1 MYEDSYLD
9 TFWEDQNEIPD
20 AHDEWDE
27 WEKDRLCEDRE
38 LEDDFPEE
46 DDFDGEDDYD
56 PSQDEADYMDTFD
69 EPRDW

>member
-9 TFWEDQNEIPD
+9 SYWEDQNEIPD

-27 WEKDRLCEDRE
+27 WEKDRLCEDAA
-38 LEDDFPEE
+38 LERDE
-46 DDFDGEDDYD
+46 DLADEDADVDYD
-56 PSQDEADYMDTFD
+56 PSQDEEDYMDTFD